1 MIRNI
6 ATFLW
11 LVLLLAAC
19 QSATP
24 SPITAATGTEFTL
37 APDQTATIESAG
49 LRLRLIGI
57 AGDERCPSQI
67 ECAMSGPVS
76 LTVSVQKDA
85 ASPVEYALQTFTSN
99 DGRSPEGHFEGME
112 DNLEYEGFVIQVK
125 SVLPYPAK
133 STAEIKES
141 EYQVSFLV
149 TEK

>member
-1 MIRNI
+1 MRNV
-6 ATFLW
+6 ATFL
-11 LVLLLAAC
+11 LVLLLTAC

-24 SPITAATGTEFTL
+24 SPITAAIGAEFTL
-37 APDQTATIESAG
+37 APGQAATIENTG
-49 LRLRLIGI
+49 LSIRLVGVT
-57 AGDERCPSQI
+57 GDERCPSEI

-76 LTVSVQKDA
+76 LTISVQKDA

-99 DGRSPEGHFEGME
+99 DGRSPRGHFEGIE
-112 DNLEYEGFVIQVK
+112 DNIEHEGYIIQVK

-133 STAEIKES
+133 LADEIKES